1 MKANHTLENH
11 TNKRHVKVSVPLLF
25 ALLCAIQV
33 FSFSGILAAEN
44 PNAFNRL
51 FTPPDKAVQALKDDG
66 IHDPAGPAVS
76 VLQEPK
82 QAFAPL
88 EKSTSGNYVDWTK
101 SMKKDEI
108 SPLYDYLD
116 PTKKA
121 QPMTLNIVM
130 EVKGSTPDVVF
141 PHDIHTE
148 LLDCSVCH
156 PQVFVP
162 QKGANQISMA
172 EIMLGQKCGICHGS
186 VAFPVSDC
194 KACHSS
200 KSKGAT
206 PKKAAKQDTKSAPK
220 K

>member
-1 MKANHTLENH
+1 MKTTILIRVFVTSALISAFSS
-11 TNKRHVKVSVPLLF
+11 SV
-25 ALLCAIQV
+25 V
-33 FSFSGILAAEN
+33 LAAEN

-51 FTPPDKAVQALKDDG
+51 FTPPSKAVQSIKEDG
-66 IHDPAGPAVS
+66 IHDPQSPAVG

-88 EKSTSGNYVDWTK
+88 EKSISGNYVDWTK
-101 SMKKDEI
+101 SLRKQEI
-108 SPLYDYLD
+108 KPLADYQD
-116 PTKKA
+116 PSKKA
-121 QPMTLNIVM
+121 QPMNLNIVM

-148 LLDCSVCH
+148 LLDCNVCH

-162 QKGANQISMA
+162 QKGANKISMA

-194 KACHSS
+194 KACHSG
-200 KSKGAT
+200 KPPAAGG
-206 PKKAAKQDTKSAPK
+206 KKAAKKTSTKDSK

>member
-1 MKANHTLENH
+1 MNTKKTYLIFG
-11 TNKRHVKVSVPLLF
+11 VIVLI
-25 ALLCAIQV
+25 CAASLGGV
-33 FSFSGILAAEN
+33 TAAEN

-51 FTPPDKAVQALKDDG
+51 FTPPDKAVQSIKEDG
-66 IHDPAGPAVS
+66 IHDPTGPAVG

-88 EKSTSGNYVDWTK
+88 EKGISGNYVDWTK
-101 SMKKDEI
+101 SLQKKEI
-108 SPLYDYLD
+108 NPLFDYQD
-116 PTKKA
+116 PSKKA

-162 QKGANQISMA
+162 QKGANRISMA

-194 KACHSS
+194 KACHS
-200 KSKGAT
+200 
-206 PKKAAKQDTKSAPK
+206 AKPGGDTKKTTK
-220 K
+220 KESKK

>member
-1 MKANHTLENH
+1 MKKMKKTSLFLA
-11 TNKRHVKVSVPLLF
+11 VFAFICASV
-25 ALLCAIQV
+25 I
-33 FSFSGILAAEN
+33 SGVHGAEN
-44 PNAFNRL
+44 PNVFNRL
-51 FTPPDKAVQALKDDG
+51 FTPPDKAVQSIKDDG
-66 IHDPAGPAVS
+66 IHDPQSPAVG

-82 QAFAPL
+82 QAFTPL
-88 EKSTSGNYVDWTK
+88 EKSISGNYVDWTK
-101 SMKKDEI
+101 SLKKQQI
-108 SPLYDYLD
+108 SPLFDYQD
-116 PTKKA
+116 PSKKA

-162 QKGANQISMA
+162 QKGANRISMA

-200 KSKGAT
+200 NPADTKAKKSAKPE
-206 PKKAAKQDTKSAPK
+206 PKK
-220 K
+220 

>member
-1 MKANHTLENH
+1 MKNNILIF
-11 TNKRHVKVSVPLLF
+11 SVIVF
-25 ALLCAIQV
+25 FCATGFNGV
-33 FSFSGILAAEN
+33 LAAEKN
-44 PNAFNRL
+44 PNVFNRL
-51 FTPPDKAVQALKDDG
+51 FTPPDKAVQSIKDDG
-66 IHDPAGPAVS
+66 IHDPESPAVG

-88 EKSTSGNYVDWTK
+88 EKSISGNYVDWTK
-101 SMKKDEI
+101 SLNKQQI
-108 SPLYDYLD
+108 NPLFDYQD
-116 PTKKA
+116 ASKKA
-121 QPMTLNIVM
+121 QPMSLNIVM

-162 QKGANQISMA
+162 QKGANRISMA

-194 KACHSS
+194 KACH
-200 KSKGAT
+200 
-206 PKKAAKQDTKSAPK
+206 AAKPGGDAKKSAK
-220 K
+220 KETKK

>member
-1 MKANHTLENH
+1 MKTTDHIRVLA
-11 TNKRHVKVSVPLLF
+11 VS
-25 ALLCAIQV
+25 ALICVASGSAV
-33 FSFSGILAAEN
+33 FAAEN
-44 PNAFNRL
+44 PNRFNRL
-51 FTPPDKAVQALKDDG
+51 FTPPEKAVQSIKDDG
-66 IHDPAGPAVS
+66 IHDPQGPAVG

-88 EKSTSGNYVDWTK
+88 EKSISGNYVDWTASLRK
-101 SMKKDEI
+101 QQI
-108 SPLYDYLD
+108 SPLFDYQD
-116 PTKKA
+116 PAKKP
-121 QPMTLNIVM
+121 QPMDLNIVM

-141 PHDIHTE
+141 PHNIHTE

-162 QKGANQISMA
+162 QKGGNQISMA

-200 KSKGAT
+200 KPPAAGG
-206 PKKAAKQDTKSAPK
+206 KKAAKKAADKAPK

>member
-1 MKANHTLENH
+1 MKTTILIRVLAI
-11 TNKRHVKVSVPLLF
+11 S
-25 ALLCAIQV
+25 ALISA
-33 FSFSGILAAEN
+33 FSSSTVLAAEN

-51 FTPPDKAVQALKDDG
+51 FTPPDKAVQSIKEDG
-66 IHDPAGPAVS
+66 IHDPQSPAVG

-82 QAFAPL
+82 QAFSPL

-101 SMKKDEI
+101 SLRKQEI
-108 SPLYDYLD
+108 KPLADYQD
-116 PTKKA
+116 PSKKA
-121 QPMTLNIVM
+121 QPMNLNIVM

-148 LLDCSVCH
+148 LLDCNVCH

-162 QKGANQISMA
+162 QKGANKISMA

-194 KACHSS
+194 KACHSG
-200 KSKGAT
+200 KPPAAGG
-206 PKKAAKQDTKSAPK
+206 KKAAKKTSTKDSK